1 MSSPI
6 RKKIKKKKKKK
17 QDTNNEIVPQRHE
30 RESNLNF
37 YSEEI
42 AKNMIEKIISLAIST
57 NFIQHVEKKFDQFC
71 INLIT
76 RKINN
81 LVEMVHINRDK
92 DDFDIDN
99 IDIQSYIKYNKSDA
113 NIQRYKSIIHK
124 NAWEIRNDNAEENL
138 LDIANIP
145 KILKHI

>member
-1 MSSPI
+1 
-6 RKKIKKKKKKK
+6 
-17 QDTNNEIVPQRHE
+17 
-30 RESNLNF
+30 
-37 YSEEI
+37 
-42 AKNMIEKIISLAIST
+42 MIEKIISLAIST
-57 NFIQHVEKKFDQFC
+57 NFTQNVEKKFDQFC

-76 RKINN
+76 RKIDN

-124 NAWEIRNDNAEENL
+124 NAWEIRNDNAEDNL

-145 KILKHI
+145 KDIKT